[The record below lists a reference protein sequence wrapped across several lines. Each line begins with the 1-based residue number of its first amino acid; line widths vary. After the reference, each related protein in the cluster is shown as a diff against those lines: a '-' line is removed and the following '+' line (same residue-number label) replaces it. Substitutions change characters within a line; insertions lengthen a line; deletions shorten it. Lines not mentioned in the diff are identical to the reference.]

1 MSGARKGHS
10 RFLERLWYPTPFDFF
25 KPPDKPVSGFDG
37 VGLDPC
43 LTPDWIQ
50 PPDKPVSG
58 FDGMDRA
65 N

>member
-1 MSGARKGHS
+1 M
-10 RFLERLWYPTPFDFF
+10 WYPTPFDFF
-25 KPPDKPVSGFDG
+25 ELPDKPVSGFDG
-37 VGLDPC
+37 VGPDPC